1 MVGLIGILIL
11 LIGVILIGVDLIE
24 EITNRNIKT
33 KQASRI
39 RLVKS
44 NY

>member
-24 EITNRNIKT
+24 EITNKKNKR
-33 KQASRI
+33 
-39 RLVKS
+39 
-44 NY
+44 Y

>member
-24 EITNRNIKT
+24 EI
-33 KQASRI
+33 
-39 RLVKS
+39 S
-44 NY
+44 NKKNKR

>member
-24 EITNRNIKT
+24 EITNKKNKG
-33 KQASRI
+33 
-39 RLVKS
+39 
-44 NY
+44 

>member
-24 EITNRNIKT
+24 EITNK
-33 KQASRI
+33 K
-39 RLVKS
+39 K
-44 NY
+44 